1 MAACR
6 VAAYADLESEQAAVT
21 GVRELAGVR
30 PDVPVLVYG
39 GGVNRDRDPYSL
51 ADAVRD
57 VLRNADLL
65 RERIAGDPGLWSRFS
80 WSGQAEV
87 VRAAYDELLAGRPD
101 AAWQER
107 ALHLSG
113 SLDAR

>member
-1 MAACR
+1 VSPSAA
-6 VAAYADLESEQAAVT
+6 
-21 GVRELAGVR
+21 
-30 PDVPVLVYG
+30 
-39 GGVNRDRDPYSL
+39 GGVEYSL

-65 RERIAGDPGLWSRFS
+65 RERIAGAPGLRSRFS
-80 WSGQAEV
+80 WAGQAEV
-87 VRAAYDELLAGRPD
+87 VRAVSDELLAGLPD

-113 SLDAR
+113 SWDAR